1 MTTSQHP
8 APTAGRPSST
18 GPRSGAA
25 SRPRSGAAAGPLA
38 GLRAGRVLTGPT
50 AGRANVVALMLLL
63 LASLAQAWC
72 LIEVGR
78 ALGLLV
84 AGAGGAGRSAVAAW
98 GSAGSGVL
106 LRALLAAAVSA
117 LAAGAADGVSR
128 RSAAR
133 EEGVIRGRV
142 LAALLR
148 LGPLRSDSGPGGPGA
163 VPGGPGA
170 AATSRAGA
178 AVGLLTDGAE
188 RVSRYR
194 QTFLAPTAAAALAPI
209 AVLVLAAVAVDW
221 LSALVLAAAVVVV
234 PWAVVQ
240 VHRRTR
246 SSSGA
251 SRRRRAVLSA
261 RYLEVIQG
269 LETLVLARAGDR
281 AVAELEEAGEENRR
295 GLMRLLAGN
304 QLVILLT
311 DGLASLLLVVG
322 AAALSLVRV
331 RSGAITAGDAIA
343 LVLVSVVLLEP
354 LDRVGS
360 FFYVGMSGRANE
372 RLMTGLLRRA
382 GDRTVPGTRTAEPDG
397 VAGADGAA
405 DVDGGL
411 APTAGSPGA
420 RVRLSA
426 VTARWPEAPV
436 LTARHPG
443 GHPGGRPG
451 GHPGGRPAGHGG
463 PAGQGA
469 PTASAHGRP
478 AVPAAGSAAG
488 SGAGAGTG
496 TGTGRPAA
504 HGRPDG
510 RPSGRDVLTGVDL
523 DIEPGEHVAV
533 VGPSGA
539 GKSTLLALLDGE
551 LLPTAGTVAVDGVT
565 AARGDE
571 AARDALRTRSA
582 VVAQSTWLFTGTV
595 ADNLR
600 LARPGVTD
608 DELWAALAAA
618 GLDAEVRAMP
628 AGLAT
633 AVGER
638 GTALSG
644 GQAQRIALARAFL
657 ADRPLLLLDE
667 PTSQV
672 DLASEALIVEALERL
687 GEDRTVITVTHRRAA
702 AQGAERVLTVEGGNL
717 R

>member
-50 AGRANVVALMLLL
+50 AGRANAVALMLLL

-98 GSAGSGVL
+98 GSAGPGLL

-170 AATSRAGA
+170 AATTRAGA

-194 QTFLAPTAAAALAPI
+194 QTFLAPAAAAAIAPL
-209 AVLVLAAVAVDW
+209 AVLVLTAVSVDG
-221 LSALVLAAAVVVV
+221 LSALVLTVAVLLV
-234 PWAVVQ
+234 PWAVTQ

-269 LETLVLARAGDR
+269 LETLVLARAGHR
-281 AVAELEEAGEENRR
+281 AVTELEEAGEENRR

-311 DGLASLLLVVG
+311 DGLASLLLIVG
-322 AAALSLVRV
+322 AAALALLRL

-372 RLMTGLLRRA
+372 RLMTGLLHRA
-382 GDRTVPGTRTAEPDG
+382 GDGPLPGTAAAGTGGTSHDDGPVPTADPR
-397 VAGADGAA
+397 GAA
-405 DVDGGL
+405 
-411 APTAGSPGA
+411 
-420 RVRLSA
+420 VRLSG
-426 VTARWPEAPV
+426 VTARWPEAPA
-436 LTARHPG
+436 LAARHPG

-451 GHPGGRPAGHGG
+451 GRPAGSVA
-463 PAGQGA
+463 PTGQGRTGA
-469 PTASAHGRP
+469 SGDPAAGPSASAHGRP
-478 AVPAAGSAAG
+478 AVHGARAGHPTAHGRASE
-488 SGAGAGTG
+488 
-496 TGTGRPAA
+496 RPAA
-504 HGRPDG
+504 H
-510 RPSGRDVLTGVDL
+510 DVLTGVDL
-523 DIEPGEHVAV
+523 AIEPGEHVAV

-539 GKSTLLALLDGE
+539 GKSTLLALLDGG

-565 AARGDE
+565 AAPGDE
-571 AARDALRTRSA
+571 AARDALRARSA

-600 LARPGVTD
+600 LARPGATD
-608 DELWAALAAA
+608 DELWEALAAA

-628 AGLAT
+628 DGLAT

-644 GQAQRIALARAFL
+644 GQAQRVALARAIL

-672 DLASEALIVEALERL
+672 DLASEAVIVEALGRL
-687 GEDRTVITVTHRRAA
+687 GEGRTVVTVTHRRAA
-702 AQGAERVLTVEGGNL
+702 ADDADRVLTVEGGTL

>member
-1 MTTSQHP
+1 MTTSQHS

-50 AGRANVVALMLLL
+50 AGRANAVALMLLL
-63 LASLAQAWC
+63 LASLAQACC

-84 AGAGGAGRSAVAAW
+84 AGAGGAGRIAVAAW
-98 GSAGSGVL
+98 GSAGPGLL

-170 AATSRAGA
+170 AATTRAGA

-382 GDRTVPGTRTAEPDG
+382 GDGTVPGTRTAEPDG

-405 DVDGGL
+405 DVDGGI

-443 GHPGGRPG
+443 GHPGGRP
-451 GHPGGRPAGHGG
+451 AGYGG

-469 PTASAHGRP
+469 PTAPAHGRP
-478 AVPAAGSAAG
+478 AVPAAGSGAG
-488 SGAGAGTG
+488 SGAGTG

-551 LLPTAGTVAVDGVT
+551 LLPTVGTVAVDGVT

-571 AARDALRTRSA
+571 AARDALRARSA
-582 VVAQSTWLFTGTV
+582 VVTQSTWLFTGTV

-600 LARPGVTD
+600 LARPDATD

-618 GLDAEVRAMP
+618 GLDDEVRATP
-628 AGLAT
+628 DGLAT

-644 GQAQRIALARAFL
+644 GQAQRVALARAFL

-672 DLASEALIVEALERL
+672 DLASEAVIVEALGRL
-687 GEDRTVITVTHRRAA
+687 GEGRTVVTVTHRRAA
-702 AQGAERVLTVEGGNL
+702 ADDADRVLTVEGGRL

>member
-8 APTAGRPSST
+8 APTAGRP
-18 GPRSGAA
+18 GARE
-25 SRPRSGAAAGPLA
+25 SRPGAHAGPLA

-50 AGRANVVALMLLL
+50 AGRANAVALMLLL

-72 LIEVGR
+72 LIEVGH

-98 GSAGSGVL
+98 GSAGPGL
-106 LRALLAAAVSA
+106 LLGALLAAAVSA
-117 LAAGAADGVSR
+117 LAVGAADGVSR

-133 EEGVIRGRV
+133 EEGVVRGRV
-142 LAALLR
+142 LVALLR
-148 LGPLRSDSGPGGPGA
+148 LGPVRSEAGAGGPAGVAAPGGPDA
-163 VPGGPGA
+163 A
-170 AATSRAGA
+170 AATRAGA

-188 RVSRYR
+188 RVARYR
-194 QTFLAPTAAAALAPI
+194 QTFLAPAAAAAIAPL
-209 AVLVLAAVAVDW
+209 AVLVLTAVSVDG
-221 LSALVLAAAVVVV
+221 LSALVLTVAVLLV
-234 PWAVVQ
+234 PWAVTQ

-269 LETLVLARAGDR
+269 LETLVLARAGHR
-281 AVAELEEAGEENRR
+281 AVTELEEAGEENRR

-311 DGLASLLLVVG
+311 DGLASLLLIVG
-322 AAALSLVRV
+322 AAALALLRL

-372 RLMTGLLRRA
+372 RLMTGLLHRA
-382 GDRTVPGTRTAEPDG
+382 GDGPLPGTAAAGTGGTSHDDGPVPTADPR
-397 VAGADGAA
+397 GAA
-405 DVDGGL
+405 
-411 APTAGSPGA
+411 
-420 RVRLSA
+420 VRLSG
-426 VTARWPEAPV
+426 VTARWPEAPA
-436 LTARHPG
+436 LAARHPG

-451 GHPGGRPAGHGG
+451 GRPAGS
-463 PAGQGA
+463 GA
-469 PTASAHGRP
+469 PTGQGRTGASGDPAAGPSASAHGRP
-478 AVPAAGSAAG
+478 AVHGARAGHPTAHGRASE
-488 SGAGAGTG
+488 
-496 TGTGRPAA
+496 RPAA
-504 HGRPDG
+504 H
-510 RPSGRDVLTGVDL
+510 DVLTGVDL
-523 DIEPGEHVAV
+523 AIEPGEHVAV

-539 GKSTLLALLDGE
+539 GKSTLLALLDGG

-565 AARGDE
+565 AAPGDE
-571 AARDALRTRSA
+571 AARDALRARSA

-600 LARPGVTD
+600 LARPGATD
-608 DELWAALAAA
+608 DELWEALAAA

-628 AGLAT
+628 DGLAT

-644 GQAQRIALARAFL
+644 GQAQRVALARAIL

-672 DLASEALIVEALERL
+672 DLASEAVIVEALGRL
-687 GEDRTVITVTHRRAA
+687 GEGRTVVTVTHRRAA
-702 AQGAERVLTVEGGNL
+702 ADDADRVLTVEGGTL

>member
-1 MTTSQHP
+1 MTTSQHS

-50 AGRANVVALMLLL
+50 AGRANAVALMLLL
-63 LASLAQAWC
+63 LASLAQACC

-84 AGAGGAGRSAVAAW
+84 AGAGGAGRIAVAAW
-98 GSAGSGVL
+98 GSAGPGLL

-170 AATSRAGA
+170 AATTRAGA

-382 GDRTVPGTRTAEPDG
+382 GDGTVPGTRTAEPDG

-405 DVDGGL
+405 DVDGGI

-469 PTASAHGRP
+469 PTAPDHGRP
-478 AVPAAGSAAG
+478 AVPAAGS
-488 SGAGAGTG
+488 GAGTG

-523 DIEPGEHVAV
+523 TIEPGEHVAV

-551 LLPTAGTVAVDGVT
+551 LLPAVGSVAVDGVT

-571 AARDALRTRSA
+571 AARDALRARSA

-644 GQAQRIALARAFL
+644 GQAQRVALARAFL

-672 DLASEALIVEALERL
+672 DLASEAVIVEALGRL
-687 GEDRTVITVTHRRAA
+687 GEGRTVVTVTHRRAA
-702 AQGAERVLTVEGGNL
+702 ADDADRVLVVEGGRL